1 MNTNKLSQ
9 MLNST
14 FQPALEEG
22 IYDVV
27 MKSYEL
33 VHNDRANVDYVV
45 FKYDIPT
52 LNREISENRF
62 EKGLGVM
69 VSHIRQQLG
78 KEDEAVIPK
87 ELFDSLITNKTPL
100 KLWVVK
106 RIVGGIQRTNFN
118 FLEPIKEDKPNLN
131 VVEDTDENKN

>member
-1 MNTNKLSQ
+1 MNTSKLFT

-22 IYDVV
+22 KYEVV
-27 MKSYEL
+27 MKNYEF
-33 VHNDRANVDYVV
+33 VHNDKADVDYIT
-45 FKYDIPT
+45 FKYGIPA

-78 KEDEAVIPK
+78 RENEAVIPK
-87 ELFDSLITNKTPL
+87 ELFDELIANKTPL
-100 KLWVVK
+100 NLWVVK
-106 RIVGGIQRTNFN
+106 RNINGVQRTNFN
-118 FLEPIKEDKPNLN
+118 FLEPLPEDKPNIE
-131 VVEDTDENKN
+131 VIEDEE

>member
-22 IYDVV
+22 VYDII

-62 EKGLGVM
+62 EK
-69 VSHIRQQLG
+69 
-78 KEDEAVIPK
+78 
-87 ELFDSLITNKTPL
+87 DSA
-100 KLWVVK
+100 LWYHTYV
-106 RIVGGIQRTNFN
+106 NN
-118 FLEPIKEDKPNLN
+118 
-131 VVEDTDENKN
+131 